1 MATNV
6 QKSPTSV
13 RVLVC
18 PDVTLFLLNE
28 APKLVHLNPAAPEV
42 SKLGAHQGLAPGAD
56 PEH

>member
-6 QKSPTSV
+6 QKSPTRFGSSF
-13 RVLVC
+13 C

-28 APKLVHLNPAAPEV
+28 SPKLVHLNPAAPEV
-42 SKLGAHQGLAPGAD
+42 PKLGVHQGLAPVAD